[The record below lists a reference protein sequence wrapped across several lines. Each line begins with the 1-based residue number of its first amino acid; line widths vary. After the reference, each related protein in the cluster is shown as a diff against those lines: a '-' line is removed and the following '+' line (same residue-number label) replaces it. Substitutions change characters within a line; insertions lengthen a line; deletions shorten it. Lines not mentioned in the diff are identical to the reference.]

1 MKREARL
8 RLVALSLLL
17 ALCGGGEL
25 RGQQGDSL
33 LTMEQAVLPWNHGL
47 MPARLNQFAFR
58 PQSDGYSY
66 VEGEDLV
73 VKQVGR
79 QDEVL
84 RLSLR
89 RVNASL
95 RSYGADTLASWNGYQ
110 WEGRERVSLWS
121 GVNKFYVAVRRGA
134 VSPGWRLPAGADN
147 VHESPSGER
156 VAYNVGE
163 VVYVED
169 GSGQRRV
176 VTADTALGI
185 VNGRSVHQNEF
196 GIDKGIFWS
205 PAGDKLAFYRM
216 DESMV
221 GEYPLVDV
229 STRIATCCPFRYPMA
244 GERSHHV
251 TIGIYNAAGDGGIA
265 WLQTGGDPEH
275 YLTNVTF
282 TPDGREV
289 VVAEVNRAQN
299 HLELNRYDASTG
311 VRLGTL
317 LEERSTAYVEPLSGP
332 RYVPGGKGAFVWESQ
347 RSGHN
352 HLYLYSATGQL
363 ERTLTE
369 GSWDV
374 LGVFGFSGRGDE
386 LYIYSNDGAVLE
398 RHVESVS
405 VRDGQR
411 RRLTDVAGYHT
422 AELDV
427 AGHRFASSW
436 SAGLTPGGFFVKS
449 LGRRGKRI
457 DLLTAENPLKAYAM
471 PEIEL
476 VTLKAADGVTDLYGR
491 LIKPL
496 HMEAGQRYPVV
507 VYVYGGPHAQMV
519 NGAWLYGTRY
529 WELLMAQRGY
539 VVFVL
544 DNRGSA
550 NRGFAFEQT
559 IHRKL
564 GQAELADQLEGVKYL
579 RSLPYVDSSRMGV
592 HGWSYGGFMSMSL
605 LMKGGDAFKVS
616 VSGGPVI
623 DWRYYEIMYGERY
636 MDRPEENPEGYAW
649 ADLKR
654 SVEGLRGKH
663 LLMLHGQQDNVVVPQ
678 HTLSF
683 MKACVDAGR
692 AEVDAFFYPGHR
704 HNVRGRDR
712 VHLMNKVTSY
722 FDEYLR

>member
-1 MKREARL
+1 MRIGV
-8 RLVALSLLL
+8 LVALVVLGSVGM
-17 ALCGGGEL
+17 ARAQE
-25 RGQQGDSL
+25 DSM
-33 LTMEQAVLPWNHGL
+33 LTMEQAVLPWEYGL
-47 MPARLNQFAFR
+47 LPERFSQFAFR

-66 VEGEDLV
+66 VEGKDLV
-73 VKQVGR
+73 VRQVGR
-79 QDEVL
+79 QEEVQ
-84 RLSLR
+84 RISLR

-95 RSYGADTLASWNGYQ
+95 RSYGADTLVSWSGYE
-110 WEGRERVSLWS
+110 WEGSNRVSLWS
-121 GVNKFYVAVRRGA
+121 GVNKFYVSLRRVS

-147 VHESPSGER
+147 VHESPSRER

-169 GSGQRRV
+169 GSGVRRV
-176 VTADTALGI
+176 VTADTAVGV

-196 GIDKGIFWS
+196 GISGGIFWS
-205 PAGDKLAFYRM
+205 PMGDKLAFYRM

-221 GEYPLVDV
+221 GSYPLLDI
-229 STRIATCCPFRYPMA
+229 STRMATCRPFRYPMA
-244 GERSHHV
+244 GEASHHV
-251 TIGIYNAAGDGGIA
+251 SVGVFDASGRGDVV

-282 TPDGREV
+282 TPDGKEV
-289 VVAEVNRAQN
+289 VIAELNRGQD
-299 HLELNRYDASTG
+299 HLLLNRYDASTG
-311 VRLGTL
+311 KRIGTL
-317 LEERSTAYVEPLSGP
+317 LEERSSAYVEPLSGP
-332 RYVPGGKGAFVWESQ
+332 RYVPGGHGAFVWESQ

-352 HLYLYSATGQL
+352 HLYLYSASGQL
-363 ERTLTE
+363 QRALTE
-369 GSWDV
+369 GAWDV
-374 LGVFGFSGRGDE
+374 LGVFGFSDGGDA
-386 LYIYSNDGAVLE
+386 LYIYSNEGAVLE
-398 RHVESVS
+398 RHVVSVS
-405 VRDGQR
+405 MRDGHR
-411 RRLTDVAGYHT
+411 RQLTDVAGYHS
-422 AELDV
+422 AVLDI
-427 AGHRFASSW
+427 AGARFASSW
-436 SAGLTPGGFFVKS
+436 SAGMMPGGFFVKS
-449 LGRRGKRI
+449 LARGKRI
-457 DLLTAENPLKAYAM
+457 DLLTSPNPLRSVAV

-496 HMEAGQRYPVV
+496 RMEAGRKYPVV

-519 NGAWLYGTRY
+519 NGSWLYGTRY

-539 VVFVL
+539 VVFVM

-550 NRGFAFEQT
+550 NRGFAFEQVT
-559 IHRKL
+559 HRRL
-564 GQAELADQLEGVKYL
+564 GQLELADQLEGVKYL
-579 RSLPYVDSSRMGV
+579 RGLPYVDSSRMGV
-592 HGWSYGGFMSMSL
+592 HGWSFGGFMSMTM

-636 MDRPEENPEGYAW
+636 MDRPDENRDGYDW

-654 SVEGLRGKH
+654 SVQGLKGKH
-663 LLMLHGQQDNVVVPQ
+663 LLMLHGLQDNVVVPQ

-692 AEVDAFFYPGHR
+692 TEVDAFFYPGHR

-712 VHLMNKVTSY
+712 VHLMNKVTAY